1 MEVPF
6 LNLAKQNRE
15 LADEIL
21 PLWKSIL
28 ESAQFIGGEHV
39 VSFEKEFAAAC
50 EVSHCAA
57 VASGTDALRLIFI
70 SLGLQPG
77 DEVITVPN
85 TFIATTEAITQAGG
99 SVRFIDIDPDIY
111 NLSPTKLSET
121 LAALP
126 AESRKK
132 IKGIVPVHLYGQMA
146 DMDEILAIAQE
157 YNLWVVEDASQAHLA
172 EYKNRK
178 AGSMGVAAAFSFY
191 PGKNLG
197 AGGEAG
203 AVVTNDES
211 LLRNIQ
217 ILRDH
222 GQEKKYYHQVEG
234 YNSRCDALQTALLR
248 VKLKR
253 LTAWNEARKIN
264 ADLYFENLKDIKD
277 ISLPTVKKD
286 RNHVFHLFIIQLDCR
301 DEILEKL
308 KKRGIHCGLHYPI
321 PLHLQDAYS
330 HLNLG
335 IKTFPVSEGASKRI
349 LSLPMYPE
357 LEKQQVQY
365 ICDTLREL
373 VV

>member
-6 LNLAKQNRE
+6 LNLAKQNSE

-21 PLWKSIL
+21 PMWKSIL

-39 VSFEKEFAAAC
+39 VSFENEFAAAC
-50 EVSHCAA
+50 EASHCAA

-99 SVRFIDIDPDIY
+99 SVRFIDIDPHTY
-111 NLSPTKLSET
+111 NLSPIKLSET

-126 AESRKK
+126 LESRKK

-157 YNLWVVEDASQAHLA
+157 YDLWVVEDACQAHLA

-178 AGSMGVAAAFSFY
+178 AGSMGIAAAFSFY

-211 LLRNIQ
+211 LLRNVQ

-222 GQEKKYYHQVEG
+222 GQKKKYFHQTEG

-253 LTAWNEARKIN
+253 LEVWNEARKKN
-264 ADLYFENLKDIKD
+264 ADLYFEYLKDIKG
-277 ISLPTVKKD
+277 ILLPTIKED
-286 RNHVFHLFIIQLDCR
+286 RSHVFHLFIIQLDCR
-301 DEILEKL
+301 DEVLDQL
-308 KKRGIHCGLHYPI
+308 KESGVHCGLHYPI
-321 PLHLQDAYS
+321 PLHLQVAYS

-335 IKTFPVSEGASKRI
+335 AKTFPVSEVTAKRI

-357 LEKQQVQY
+357 LEKQQIQY
-365 ICDTLREL
+365 VCDTLREL

>member
-21 PLWKSIL
+21 PLWKNIL

-39 VSFEKEFAAAC
+39 VSFENEFAAAC
-50 EVSHCAA
+50 EGNHCAA

-77 DEVITVPN
+77 DEIITVPN

-99 SVRFIDIDPDIY
+99 FVRFVDIDPETY

-126 AESRKK
+126 IESRKK

-146 DMDEILAIAQE
+146 DMDEILAIARK
-157 YNLWVVEDASQAHLA
+157 YNLWVVEDACQAHLA

-178 AGSMGVAAAFSFY
+178 AGSLGVAAAFSFY

-203 AVVTNDES
+203 AVVTNDEN
-211 LLRNIQ
+211 LLRKVQ
-217 ILRDH
+217 MLRDH
-222 GQEKKYYHQVEG
+222 GQEKKYFHQTEG
-234 YNSRCDALQTALLR
+234 FNSRCDALQAALLR

-253 LTAWNEARKIN
+253 LAAWNEARKKI
-264 ADLYFENLKDIKD
+264 ADLYFENLKDVKGITFPAIKE
-277 ISLPTVKKD
+277 D
-286 RNHVFHLFIIQLDCR
+286 RSHVFHLFIIQLDGR
-301 DEILEKL
+301 DKILEQL

-321 PLHLQDAYS
+321 PLHLQEAYAS
-330 HLNLG
+330 LNL
-335 IKTFPVSEGASKRI
+335 KPTDFPISETAAKRI

-357 LEKQQVQY
+357 LEKQQIQY
-365 ICDTLREL
+365 ICETLREL
-373 VV
+373 MV